1 MPPPVEYTAAQGHRQ
16 PQDLRYP
23 DMGHYNMVNDHL
35 PLHEPRD
42 PAIMNFGGVVLDV
55 PARVQAPPP
64 APVCTDLTFP
74 RTYI

>member
-23 DMGHYNMVNDHL
+23 DMGHYDMVNDHL

-42 PAIMNFGGVVLDV
+42 PAIMNYGGVVLDV
-55 PARVQAPPP
+55 PA
-64 APVCTDLTFP
+64 
-74 RTYI
+74 